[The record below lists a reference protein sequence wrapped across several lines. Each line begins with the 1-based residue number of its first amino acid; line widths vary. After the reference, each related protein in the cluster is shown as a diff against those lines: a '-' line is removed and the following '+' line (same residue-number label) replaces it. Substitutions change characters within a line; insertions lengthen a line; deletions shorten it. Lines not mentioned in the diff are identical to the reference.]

1 MLKGFVEFIASGLT
15 SCRPPKQFVHR
26 DIYGRVVEH
35 AEEFF
40 HPVKFRGIPVFD
52 ADSILVHY
60 KPQLDKL
67 REVVDIGDHRK
78 TPDGKSMFD
87 ELFTNIIKRYITFA
101 HMIPASED
109 HHHSHTGGLLTHS
122 IEASIEAL
130 RWSKELKCQ
139 VTHMPDLDAK
149 IKPIMD
155 YAAWLG
161 TLLHDVGKIMRDI
174 SVDAVEVIHP
184 LTKRPIPISNPI
196 VSWHPQKQSLT
207 EWAKLNNISAYSV
220 TWLRHRTH
228 NRHNIDSGQLL
239 QPLLHGT
246 YALDYLLSSPIKQEL
261 YSELV
266 RCLSGYTHQKGHISD
281 CMRMGDS
288 VSTNKSL
295 AIQYDRV
302 RGTRNISTATK
313 IYQCI
318 NHARKSW
325 DWNRPKSEGWVI
337 GNTVYIRWSSAIDSI
352 VTASNELQ
360 YGLPTDTR
368 NIITIMEQNGF
379 THLFDPECPNDRIL
393 KFTPGNFNE
402 KQAAAIVNGQQ
413 PVTWLDLIK
422 VITPQIVFGEN
433 PMPPS
438 MSGIVYL
445 PNSKFFF
452 LVNKDGDIAPLQAP
466 SQPAVQNTKEI
477 EASSQNTMLAPS
489 QSEQP
494 LDVTPPTS
502 KQTQKSKAKQKAD
515 AKQPQPQ
522 KPAFTPSLPK
532 PASKN
537 AAFDTSSI
545 IQLPQAASHEDA
557 ISHSVVPEP
566 SNSNSD
572 NTSLVIRSG
581 EQYPLSNLETT
592 SEQAYQSSTSINEIN
607 QDPISNGD
615 KDIPAQDEDESLPE
629 VIIPKSMKPSSTYQ
643 AILDKRVIF
652 YKTKRDIL
660 IDCSDAESKLEMP
673 LSDILRELKSAN
685 ELLINPMTPSILT
698 VFHTDNGQKVK
709 CMALSFQLS
718 RLYSK
723 FPEGKHNAESDNSTP
738 IQDGTEDTSENS
750 LKENSVEQAIQPVKS
765 KPSNKE
771 KGANKSKTD
780 KPAHDTEPSSSEAPI
795 IPAKDVTAI
804 SITEPF
810 LRQFITKQTAYRSN
824 GNVYLNLDLLTE
836 ATSLSLDDVFTQ
848 LKLLGA
854 PHICP
859 LEPTPTIT
867 KQNRN
872 KKTINVVKLS
882 ESYATLLPLRKPE
895 HQQST
900 PPEIDKPEE
909 KTPEPPKDDHAISL
923 SNLAAGAG
931 EKSLLHFLVSLKAD
945 GLLTYLPD
953 GNIALNLSASP
964 SFTYKPYGKTKIVN
978 HLINIAGGKRSG
990 LNITL
995 SQSAL
1000 SSIQLEDIK

>member
-1 MLKGFVEFIASGLT
+1 
-15 SCRPPKQFVHR
+15 
-26 DIYGRVVEH
+26 
-35 AEEFF
+35 
-40 HPVKFRGIPVFD
+40 
-52 ADSILVHY
+52 
-60 KPQLDKL
+60 
-67 REVVDIGDHRK
+67 
-78 TPDGKSMFD
+78 
-87 ELFTNIIKRYITFA
+87 
-101 HMIPASED
+101 
-109 HHHSHTGGLLTHS
+109 
-122 IEASIEAL
+122 
-130 RWSKELKCQ
+130 
-139 VTHMPDLDAK
+139 
-149 IKPIMD
+149 
-155 YAAWLG
+155 
-161 TLLHDVGKIMRDI
+161 
-174 SVDAVEVIHP
+174 
-184 LTKRPIPISNPI
+184 
-196 VSWHPQKQSLT
+196 
-207 EWAKLNNISAYSV
+207 
-220 TWLRHRTH
+220 
-228 NRHNIDSGQLL
+228 
-239 QPLLHGT
+239 
-246 YALDYLLSSPIKQEL
+246 
-261 YSELV
+261 
-266 RCLSGYTHQKGHISD
+266 
-281 CMRMGDS
+281 
-288 VSTNKSL
+288 
-295 AIQYDRV
+295 
-302 RGTRNISTATK
+302 
-313 IYQCI
+313 
-318 NHARKSW
+318 
-325 DWNRPKSEGWVI
+325 
-337 GNTVYIRWSSAIDSI
+337 
-352 VTASNELQ
+352 
-360 YGLPTDTR
+360 
-368 NIITIMEQNGF
+368 
-379 THLFDPECPNDRIL
+379 
-393 KFTPGNFNE
+393 
-402 KQAAAIVNGQQ
+402 
-413 PVTWLDLIK
+413 
-422 VITPQIVFGEN
+422 
-433 PMPPS
+433 
-438 MSGIVYL
+438 
-445 PNSKFFF
+445 
-452 LVNKDGDIAPLQAP
+452 
-466 SQPAVQNTKEI
+466 
-477 EASSQNTMLAPS
+477 
-489 QSEQP
+489 
-494 LDVTPPTS
+494 
-502 KQTQKSKAKQKAD
+502 
-515 AKQPQPQ
+515 
-522 KPAFTPSLPK
+522 
-532 PASKN
+532 
-537 AAFDTSSI
+537 
-545 IQLPQAASHEDA
+545 
-557 ISHSVVPEP
+557 
-566 SNSNSD
+566 
-572 NTSLVIRSG
+572 
-581 EQYPLSNLETT
+581 
-592 SEQAYQSSTSINEIN
+592 
-607 QDPISNGD
+607 
-615 KDIPAQDEDESLPE
+615 
-629 VIIPKSMKPSSTYQ
+629 MKPSSTYQ

-660 IDCSDAESKLEMP
+660 IDCSDAESKLERP

-698 VFHTDNGQKVK
+698 VFHIDNGQKVK

-836 ATSLSLDDVFTQ
+836 ATSLSLDDAFTQ

-909 KTPEPPKDDHAISL
+909 KTPEPPKDVHAISL